1 MLREEEVD
9 YAIARHIVMLTDLPE
24 KSPRLCPDKQWRY
37 IATIVDAAN
46 GGRGLFNV
54 NELRDEYSDDDSKN
68 LFMCL
73 FVDDTQYV
81 FKFEQLET
89 CGVTGS
95 PNVMTFKADRT

>member
-1 MLREEEVD
+1 MKGERKDRQPKEFPTFDEMRD
-9 YAIARHIVMLTDLPE
+9 GGW
-24 KSPRLCPDKQWRY
+24 LCPDKQWRY

-95 PNVMTFKADRT
+95 PNVMAFKADRT